1 MLPEPSTIEYADLKT
16 DISHNGLIDPIV
28 LFDEQILDGRS
39 RYNCCLELGI
49 KPKYIQFE
57 ETGHKCSPKSYVI
70 SKNLQRRHLTTEQR
84 GIAAAKLTTLETDP
98 LTKEEAA
105 VLLNVS
111 KSTVTRA
118 RNIVKDAIP
127 EVQQEVERGMLNIAQ
142 AERIAKKPAKEQAA
156 ALASERS
163 KVEESRQ
170 KSSEIKKAQA
180 ATQAAATQAEKAIA
194 TYTDIHTLCKNGQYD
209 GKKLRKAIL
218 QLQAAVDDLASI
230 DTVVAEML
238 EAGHAYH
245 NLSVAIDVLAK
256 HPGITVESLKKNQVA
271 KQHQYDVSH
280 QKLLAMRK
288 FIDEF
293 TTAAESLFS
302 ACSTSDEQDLLLEIQ
317 NTFTERKTSFDES
330 IDHALATVKLQ
341 VLTVTE
347 AAPPGDWFSAPRK

>member
-156 ALASERS
+156 ALASERIGNFFFP
-163 KVEESRQ
+163 K
-170 KSSEIKKAQA
+170 
-180 ATQAAATQAEKAIA
+180 
-194 TYTDIHTLCKNGQYD
+194 
-209 GKKLRKAIL
+209 IL
-218 QLQAAVDDLASI
+218 PF
-230 DTVVAEML
+230 M
-238 EAGHAYH
+238 
-245 NLSVAIDVLAK
+245 K
-256 HPGITVESLKKNQVA
+256 
-271 KQHQYDVSH
+271 
-280 QKLLAMRK
+280 
-288 FIDEF
+288 
-293 TTAAESLFS
+293 
-302 ACSTSDEQDLLLEIQ
+302 
-317 NTFTERKTSFDES
+317 
-330 IDHALATVKLQ
+330 
-341 VLTVTE
+341 
-347 AAPPGDWFSAPRK
+347 